1 MIQPISIGYLIG
13 HFDSPST
20 TDSYTATVAAI
31 ALLLS
36 SLLCTIG
43 MHQYMLGQVE
53 IGFKI
58 RVAVTTIIY
67 SKVHNRNENHSK
79 VNSNIR
85 THWNNWRLVLVRW
98 ILKLSIIL
106 LIVTVK
112 NSSFILHSIVFDVVV
127 FAYFIYFISSS
138 LYCAILIITLNSLWI
153 FIVYFIQKLNCM

>member
-20 TDSYTATVAAI
+20 TDLYTATVAAI

-36 SLLCTIG
+36 TLLCTIG

-67 SKVHNRNENHSK
+67 SKVHSTNKKNLSKLEKIMILDRN
-79 VNSNIR
+79 NSIKD
-85 THWNNWRLVLVRW
+85 W
-98 ILKLSIIL
+98 S
-106 LIVTVK
+106 LI
-112 NSSFILHSIVFDVVV
+112 
-127 FAYFIYFISSS
+127 
-138 LYCAILIITLNSLWI
+138 
-153 FIVYFIQKLNCM
+153 

>member
-20 TDSYTATVAAI
+20 TDLYTAIVAAI

-67 SKVHNRNENHSK
+67 SKVHSTNK
-79 VNSNIR
+79 QIR
-85 THWNNWRLVLVRW
+85 QT
-98 ILKLSIIL
+98 
-106 LIVTVK
+106 
-112 NSSFILHSIVFDVVV
+112 
-127 FAYFIYFISSS
+127 
-138 LYCAILIITLNSLWI
+138 
-153 FIVYFIQKLNCM
+153 

>member
-20 TDSYTATVAAI
+20 TDSYTATMAAI

-36 SLLCTIG
+36 TLLCTIG

-67 SKVHNRNENHSK
+67 SKVDS
-79 VNSNIR
+79 
-85 THWNNWRLVLVRW
+85 
-98 ILKLSIIL
+98 L
-106 LIVTVK
+106 LR
-112 NSSFILHSIVFDVVV
+112 
-127 FAYFIYFISSS
+127 
-138 LYCAILIITLNSLWI
+138 ILIKSKI
-153 FIVYFIQKLNCM
+153 